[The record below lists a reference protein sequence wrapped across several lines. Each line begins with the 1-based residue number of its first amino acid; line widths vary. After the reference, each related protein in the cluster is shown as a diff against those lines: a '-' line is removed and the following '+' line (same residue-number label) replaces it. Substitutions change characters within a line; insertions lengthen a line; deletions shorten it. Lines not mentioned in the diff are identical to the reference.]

1 MPFRQPIIHIND
13 WLPPP
18 GEAALSAKVV
28 LHWLGLPTGQW
39 PENHLGYPDR
49 RLLSSQSHAIIC
61 NHGRAAIWKSGKMA
75 AIWKNGHFNAETSGR
90 SWYFLQ
96 KRNQDILHKAQI
108 ARLVFIGVAKTF
120 VVTESHSVTILAFPH
135 FWGKRKACASISFD
149 LITPFHRKYQGG

>member
-1 MPFRQPIIHIND
+1 MSFRQPIIHINE

-18 GEAALSAKVV
+18 GVAAISAKVV
-28 LHWLGLPTGQW
+28 LHWLCLPTGQC

-90 SWYFLQ
+90 SWYFYKTKIL
-96 KRNQDILHKAQI
+96 KERNRDIWHKSESDCK
-108 ARLVFIGVAKTF
+108 IGIYGCGEDVCGDRITLCDNFSTPTF
-120 VVTESHSVTILAFPH
+120 SEAWERHAPPYYPIP
-135 FWGKRKACASISFD
+135 
-149 LITPFHRKYQGG
+149 